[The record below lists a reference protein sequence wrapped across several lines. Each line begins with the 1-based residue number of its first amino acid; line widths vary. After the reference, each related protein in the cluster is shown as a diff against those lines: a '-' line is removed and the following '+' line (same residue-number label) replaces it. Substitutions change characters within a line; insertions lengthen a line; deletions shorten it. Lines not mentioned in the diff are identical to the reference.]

1 MTEGYRR
8 HLGLFS
14 AVMLLAGSMI
24 GSGIFIVSADMVRTG
39 HTPGFL
45 LLAWGLTALLTV
57 VGALSY
63 GELAGLYPQAGGQYT
78 YLREIYGPMT
88 GFLYGWT
95 FFAVIECG
103 TIAAVAVGFGKY
115 LGSFLPWVSDGSWI
129 VGPLHLPAVAV
140 TSSIALGPYDLGLTT
155 ARAAGI
161 GVILF
166 LTFVNA
172 YGIRLGARIQN
183 VFTVVKIGSL
193 AALILL
199 GLFVAPRV
207 APDPHAFV
215 PRAGAPLL
223 PFLAA
228 LLVVQTG
235 SLFSA
240 DAWNSVTFIAGE
252 VKNPK
257 RTIPLALF
265 IGTGVVS
272 AMFLL
277 ANVAYLKLLGPSGIA
292 GAHGDRVGST
302 ALTMLFGPLGG
313 LAMSGA
319 ILVSMFGCEN
329 GLVLSGARVYQT
341 MAKDGLFLGRA
352 ARLNAQGVPAF
363 ALGIQAVWASALT
376 LSGTYGQI
384 LDFVIFAALLFYV
397 LTVGGVIVLRLRRPD
412 LERPVKVFAYP
423 LLPLLYLAGALAIM
437 VALFIYRPAFT
448 WPGLVIVAM
457 GIPLYALRDRAPQPG
472 PGVRPA

>member
-14 AVMLLAGSMI
+14 AIMLLAGSMI

-63 GELAGLYPQAGGQYT
+63 GELAGLFPRAGGQYT
-78 YLREIYGPMT
+78 YLREIYGPLT

-103 TIAAVAVGFGKY
+103 TIAAVAAGFGKY
-115 LGSFLPWVSDGSWI
+115 LGSFLPWVSDGRWL
-129 VGPLHLPAVAV
+129 VGPLHLPALTV
-140 TSSIALGPYDLGLTT
+140 TANIALGPYDLGLTS

-161 GVILF
+161 AMILG
-166 LTFVNA
+166 LSFVNA

-199 GLFVAPRV
+199 GLFLAPRLTPSP
-207 APDPHAFV
+207 APFV
-215 PRAGAPLL
+215 PLSSAGML

-252 VKNPK
+252 VKEPR

-265 IGTGVVS
+265 IGTGLVCG
-272 AMFLL
+272 MFLL
-277 ANVAYLKLLGPSGIA
+277 ANVAYLRLLGPTGIA
-292 GAHGDRVGST
+292 LAPGDRVGSL

-313 LAMSGA
+313 LVMSGA

-341 MAKDGLFLGRA
+341 MATDGLFLARA
-352 ARLNAQGVPAF
+352 ARLNRRGVPAF
-363 ALGIQAVWASALT
+363 ALGIQALWASALT

-397 LTVGGVIVLRLRRPD
+397 LTVGGVIVLRLRHPD
-412 LERPVKVFAYP
+412 WERPVKVFAYP
-423 LLPLLYLAGALAIM
+423 LLPILYLIGALAIM
-437 VALFIYRPAFT
+437 AALFIYRPAFT
-448 WPGLVIVAM
+448 WPGLVIVAL
-457 GIPLYALRDRAPQPG
+457 GLPLYRFRNRWLGSGGAPT
-472 PGVRPA
+472 

>member
-8 HLGLFS
+8 HVGLFS
-14 AVMLLAGSMI
+14 ATMLLVGSMI

-39 HTPGFL
+39 HSPSFL
-45 LLAWGLTALLTV
+45 LLAWAFTAVLTV

-63 GELAGLYPQAGGQYT
+63 GELAGLFPHAGGQYT

-115 LGSFLPWVSDGSWI
+115 LGSFIPWVSDSHWL
-129 VGPLHLPAVAV
+129 VGPLHLNALHV
-140 TSSIALGPYDLGLTT
+140 TSAIALGPYDLGLTSS
-155 ARAAGI
+155 RLAGVL
-161 GVILF
+161 VIVL
-166 LTFVNA
+166 LSFVNA

-193 AALILL
+193 AGLILL
-199 GLFVAPRV
+199 GLFMAPKV
-207 APDPHAFV
+207 VPSPAPFV
-215 PRAGAPLL
+215 PASTLGML

-252 VKNPK
+252 VKDPK

-265 IGTGVVS
+265 IGTAVVCG
-272 AMFLL
+272 MFLL
-277 ANVAYLKLLGPSGIA
+277 ANVGYLRVLGPTGIA
-292 GAHGDRVGST
+292 NAPGDRVGSM
-302 ALTMLFGPLGG
+302 ALTMLFGPIGG
-313 LAMSGA
+313 LVMSGA
-319 ILVSMFGCEN
+319 ILISMFGCEN
-329 GLVLSGARVYQT
+329 GLVISGARVYQT
-341 MAKDGLFLGRA
+341 MAEHGLFLPRA
-352 ARLNAQGVPAF
+352 AKLNKQGVPAF
-363 ALGIQAVWASALT
+363 ALAIQAVWASALT

-397 LTVGGVIVLRLRRPD
+397 LTVGGVILLRLRHPD
-412 LERPVKVFAYP
+412 WERPVKVFAYP
-423 LLPLLYLAGALAIM
+423 LLPLLYLAGALAVM
-437 VALFIYRPAFT
+437 AALFIYRPAFT
-448 WPGLVIVAM
+448 WPGLVIVAL
-457 GIPLYALRDRAPQPG
+457 GLPLYALRGRGTLA
-472 PGVRPA
+472 